1 MLPYES
7 VPFTSCV
14 DMLIQQRMLT
24 FWLNIATQVCCVT
37 TISRSL
43 LCYRFTFF
51 FCGRIRRLK
60 SFHQTS
66 DVFLAVL
73 KHGGS
78 LVTMTNDDKQWLTT
92 TIHSEVQRQ
101 QTAWTCYHIC
111 NMSINELVTIFVICQ
126 LIYFFTFLCIA
137 SCIDCCIIPVYYMY
151 VCWISQWSIYRSILA
166 HSTAVE
172 CDVSSHASSNIT
184 GRRSLLHRVS
194 STLAYNWLSNATLP

>member
-1 MLPYES
+1 
-7 VPFTSCV
+7 
-14 DMLIQQRMLT
+14 MLT
-24 FWLNIATQVCCVT
+24 FWLNKATQVCCVT
-37 TISRSL
+37 TISRSGL

-73 KHGGS
+73 KLGGS
-78 LVTMTNDDKQWLTT
+78 LVTMTNDDKQWQTT

-101 QTAWTCYHIC
+101 RTARTCYHIC
-111 NMSINELVTIFVICQ
+111 NMSINLRN
-126 LIYFFTFLCIA
+126 FTFLCIA
-137 SCIDCCIIPVYYMY
+137 SCIDSCIIPVYYTY
-151 VCWISQWSIYRSILA
+151 ICWISQWSIYRSILA

-184 GRRSLLHRVS
+184 SRRSLLDRVT
-194 STLAYNWLSNATLP
+194 STLAYNWLSNATMP

>member
-1 MLPYES
+1 
-7 VPFTSCV
+7 
-14 DMLIQQRMLT
+14 MLT

-37 TISRSL
+37 KISRSL

-51 FCGRIRRLK
+51 FCGRIRWLK

-73 KHGGS
+73 KLRGS

-92 TIHSEVQRQ
+92 AKYNNSKQR
-101 QTAWTCYHIC
+101 
-111 NMSINELVTIFVICQ
+111 ELVTIFVICTSIN
-126 LIYFFTFLCIA
+126 LRNFTFLCIA
-137 SCIDCCIIPVYYMY
+137 SCIDCCIIPVYYTY

-166 HSTAVE
+166 HSTAIE
-172 CDVSSHASSNIT
+172 CDVLSQASSNIT
-184 GRRSLLHRVS
+184 SRRSLLDRVS

>member
-1 MLPYES
+1 
-7 VPFTSCV
+7 
-14 DMLIQQRMLT
+14 MLIQQRMLT

-37 TISRSL
+37 MISRSL

-60 SFHQTS
+60 SSHQTS

-73 KHGGS
+73 KLGGS

-111 NMSINELVTIFVICQ
+111 NMSINLRN
-126 LIYFFTFLCIA
+126 FTFLCIA
-137 SCIDCCIIPVYYMY
+137 SCIDCYIIPVYYTY

-166 HSTAVE
+166 HSMAVE
-172 CDVSSHASSNIT
+172 WDVSSHASSNIT
-184 GRRSLLHRVS
+184 SRRSLLDRVS